1 MEARRQQVAQKKAD
15 EDKAREEKR
24 VKDEEERRRRE
35 KEKEDATEKR
45 ALKQP
50 GKKVSSSILTLIYI
64 LTRYNWLRWRRTKL
78 RNDLSRSWKRRLNR
92 RLSPKSFCP
101 RTRRMYPHL
110 S

>member
-50 GKKVSSSILTLIYI
+50 GKKVSSSILTLIYL
-64 LTRYNWLRWRRTKL
+64 LTRCNWLSWRRTKL
-78 RNDLSRSWKRRLNR
+78 RNDLSRRAAS
-92 RLSPKSFCP
+92 
-101 RTRRMYPHL
+101 RTAPNTRAVKLRKL
-110 S
+110 VRFGQC